1 MENGNF
7 YIVGCIPT
15 PQITESIKSHFFA
28 SVHSHIQ
35 TILEFSGS
43 STNNDPLYDAHC
55 YYMLTNM
62 SENHED
68 TWLILKRC
76 LTIDD
81 YKHSCLLIIGKAYSA
96 LLESI
101 DNKQIVRNIF
111 FPK

>member
-1 MENGNF
+1 
-7 YIVGCIPT
+7 
-15 PQITESIKSHFFA
+15 
-28 SVHSHIQ
+28 
-35 TILEFSGS
+35 
-43 STNNDPLYDAHC
+43 
-55 YYMLTNM
+55 MLTNM

-111 FPK
+111 FPKINPYMGSFFDAHMQPQDIFWNILD